1 MTVLNKISIL
11 SLATVLA
18 FGAAVYANAAPVKKK
33 EPAKETSDNNAIL
46 FRIENIEPIR
56 NKDGLIDRCEFILTA
71 FNRTDEDLK
80 EAELELSWK
89 DTISKRYNIQDGKVV
104 AAESDEEAESVAT
117 QTVFLDSIAAHKQ
130 KSFKSE
136 VETDKCFSLFDSLE
150 YVVKTCVTEGEK
162 LEMKN
167 SKLLNRGSCVGIF
180 NYINSK
186 NPEYYSEFKDVPESV
201 LEKQVEEERK
211 SEMEKITNKINST
224 IEELK
229 KVDETLDQIK

>member
-1 MTVLNKISIL
+1 M
-11 SLATVLA
+11 
-18 FGAAVYANAAPVKKK
+18 
-33 EPAKETSDNNAIL
+33 

-56 NKDGLIDRCEFILTA
+56 NKDGLIDKCEFMVTA

-80 EAELELSWK
+80 QAELELSWK
-89 DTISKRYNIQDGKVV
+89 DTISKRYNIQEGKVV
-104 AAESDEEAESVAT
+104 TVEDEQEAESVAT
-117 QTVFLDSIAAHKQ
+117 QTVYLEAIPAHKQ

-167 SKLLNRGSCVGIF
+167 SQLLDRGSCAGIF

-201 LEKQVEEERK
+201 LEKQ
-211 SEMEKITNKINST
+211 
-224 IEELK
+224 IE
-229 KVDETLDQIK
+229 

>member
-18 FGAAVYANAAPVKKK
+18 FGAAVYANAAPAKKQNA
-33 EPAKETSDNNAIL
+33 AKETSDNSAIL

-56 NKDGLIDRCEFILTA
+56 NKDGLVDKCEFMLTA
-71 FNRTDEDLK
+71 FNRTDQELK

-89 DTISKRYNIQDGKVV
+89 DTISKRYNIQEGKVV
-104 AAESDEEAESVAT
+104 AVESDEEAESVAT
-117 QTVFLDSIAAHKQ
+117 QTIVLESIPAHKQ
-130 KSFKSE
+130 KSFKAE
-136 VETDKCFSLFDSLE
+136 VETDKCFSLFDNLE
-150 YVVKTCVTEGEK
+150 YVVKSCINEGEK

-167 SKLLNRGSCVGIF
+167 SKMINNGSCVGIF

-211 SEMEKITNKINST
+211 VEMEKITSKVEST

-229 KVDETLDQIK
+229 KVDEILDQIK

>member
-18 FGAAVYANAAPVKKK
+18 FGATVYANAAPAKKQNA
-33 EPAKETSDNNAIL
+33 AKETSDNSAIL

-56 NKDGLIDRCEFILTA
+56 NKDGLVDKCEFMLTA
-71 FNRTDEDLK
+71 FNRTDQDLK

-89 DTISKRYNIQDGKVV
+89 DTISKRYNIQEGKVV
-104 AAESDEEAESVAT
+104 AVESDEEAESVAT
-117 QTVFLDSIAAHKQ
+117 QTIVLESIPAHKQ
-130 KSFKSE
+130 KSFKAE
-136 VETDKCFSLFDSLE
+136 VETDKCFSLFDNLE
-150 YVVKTCVTEGEK
+150 YVVKSCINEGEK

-167 SKLLNRGSCVGIF
+167 SKMINNGSCVGIF

-211 SEMEKITNKINST
+211 VEMEKITSKVEST

>member
-11 SLATVLA
+11 SLASVLA
-18 FGAAVYANAAPVKKK
+18 LGAAVYANAAPVENKKTVN
-33 EPAKETSDNNAIL
+33 ETSDDNAIL

-56 NKDGLIDRCEFILTA
+56 NKDGLVDKCEFILTA

-80 EAELELSWK
+80 EAELELSWT
-89 DTISKRYNIQDGKVV
+89 DTISKRYNIQEGKVV
-104 AAESDEEAESVAT
+104 AVEDDEEAESVAT
-117 QTVFLDSIAAHKQ
+117 QTIMLESIMAHKQ

-136 VETDKCFSLFDSLE
+136 VETDKCFSLLDSLE
-150 YVVKTCVTEGEK
+150 YEVKSCVTEGEK

-167 SKLLNRGSCVGIF
+167 SKSLSRGSCVGIF

-211 SEMEKITNKINST
+211 NEMEKVTNKVKST
-224 IEELK
+224 IETLK
-229 KVDETLDQIK
+229 KVDETLEQIK